1 MIDLFDKIK
10 SKPGPLEMWH
20 DKAEGYYMFP
30 ELEGEIGSHMYFQGK
45 EVLCWSLNN
54 YLGLANHPE
63 VRKADAEAAAK
74 YGMAYPMGARVMSGQ
89 TKWHKQLEQELAN
102 FSHKQYG
109 CLINYG
115 YQGIMSTIDCLLDR
129 HDVVVYDADCHAS
142 IIDGIRMSPA
152 DKYKFRHNDVAD
164 AEKRIAIACKLA
176 EQKGGGVLVITEGVF
191 GMRGMQ
197 GKVKGLADLKKK
209 YTFRLLID
217 DAHGFG
223 TQGEDGGGTHV
234 EQGCADEVDVYCAT
248 FAKSMA
254 STGGFIATNDK
265 AIITHI
271 RYNMRS
277 QIYAKSMPLVNVMG
291 GLKRLELIR
300 NHPEFRT
307 KLWENVRM
315 LQNGLRERGFDI
327 GDLTS
332 CVTPVY
338 MKGSLEEATQV
349 VADMRENYRIFCSIV
364 IPPVIPAGNILL
376 RLIPTNYHTK
386 EDIEYTLNAFA
397 EVRDKLANHQY
408 VTDRVADVQLD
419 K

>member
-1 MIDLFDKIK
+1 MSADGEKKLQVATK
-10 SKPGPLEMWH
+10 
-20 DKAEGYYMFP
+20 KAE
-30 ELEGEIGSHMYFQGK
+30 EL
-45 EVLCWSLNN
+45 
-54 YLGLANHPE
+54 
-63 VRKADAEAAAK
+63 
-74 YGMAYPMGARVMSGQ
+74 
-89 TKWHKQLEQELAN
+89 
-102 FSHKQYG
+102 
-109 CLINYG
+109 
-115 YQGIMSTIDCLLDR
+115 
-129 HDVVVYDADCHAS
+129 
-142 IIDGIRMSPA
+142 
-152 DKYKFRHNDVAD
+152 
-164 AEKRIAIACKLA
+164 
-176 EQKGGGVLVITEGVF
+176 GGGILVITEGVF

-197 GKVKGLADLKKK
+197 GKVKGIADLKKK
-209 YTFRLLID
+209 YDFRLLID

-223 TQGEDGGGTHV
+223 TQGHDGGGTHV

-254 STGGFIATNDK
+254 STGGFIASNDK
-265 AIITHI
+265 AIITHC

-291 GLKRLELIR
+291 ALKRLELIR
-300 NHPEFRT
+300 NHPEFRE

-338 MKGSLEEATQV
+338 MKGSLEEATHV

-386 EDIEYTLNAFA
+386 EDIQYTLDAFA
-397 EVRDKLANHQY
+397 QVRDKLANKQY
-408 VTDRVADVQLD
+408 VTDKVAEVKLDV
-419 K
+419 